1 MKNYLEWM
9 TNQSRNTWYDNH
21 LGAFVTTQFSS
32 ENTSAEEYN
41 HMISLGLVSL
51 FDLKIVNPPYELDNF
66 LLFLKYLIK

>member
-1 MKNYLEWM
+1 M

-21 LGAFVTTQFSS
+21 LGALVTTQLSS

-51 FDLKIVNPPYELDNF
+51 FDLKNDEL
-66 LLFLKYLIK
+66 

>member
-51 FDLKIVNPPYELDNF
+51 FDLKNDEL
-66 LLFLKYLIK
+66 